1 MTKLAR
7 GIVRFRWAIMAG
19 FIALGAASA
28 FQIRRARIDSNMKS
42 MLPPDMQSRLN
53 TDAIDEIFGGTDMLM
68 VILQSEDALSSPTL
82 QRVKRLSRKMK
93 RIEGVDKV
101 LSLFDLKNIR
111 SETGSMIVEP
121 AVPSIPEDEEDR
133 ERLRQ
138 EIRDNDAVFGSVV
151 SRDFTLTAVI
161 ALLRT
166 DVSDDVIVPAVYDLV
181 DNEPGPEDVFF
192 GGLPYTRY
200 QVSASIRQD
209 LRRLLPLG
217 LIFML
222 IFLFMCFRQLRGVF
236 LPFLVVVLS
245 IAFSMG
251 LIPLLG
257 WKFQIITIL
266 LPVMLIAIA
275 NDYGIHLIA
284 KYQEYN
290 TEGSQLTSRE
300 LAQKIFLS
308 LSRPVLLTGLTTMA
322 GMLCLL
328 GHIIIPAR
336 QLSVLAALGILFA
349 LAASLF
355 FIPAVISLLPKPK
368 PLIRAAEKG
377 KRNRLLERLLA
388 FFGRIVPAYPRT
400 VIAVASV
407 LALAFSTGIFS
418 VEIDTD
424 PNHYYPDDHPVAQTA
439 ELINRSLGGAQNVSL
454 VFQGDIKDPRLMNKI
469 DITERR
475 LAGMPDVG
483 ETTSVARIVRQM
495 SRALH
500 SPEERNYD
508 RIPETR
514 NAVAQYF
521 ELYAMSGDP
530 EDFEKMVDFPYEH
543 ALLTARLQTSS
554 TKKLDRFLERIRTM
568 VADDPD
574 VRLVGG
580 FGTILAEIARSVVRG
595 QFLSLS
601 LALLVVGLLLML
613 LFRSMAAGVI
623 AAVPLALSVMVLF
636 GLMGVFGIELN
647 VTTAMLSSIM
657 IGVGVDYT
665 IHFLWRYREERYG
678 GLAPDAAVHK
688 TLTTTGRGIVFNAFS
703 VVIGFAVLMTSGFL
717 PVQFFGFLVVV
728 SIISCLVGA
737 LILIPALV
745 LVVRPRFLE
754 PVEDVG
760 GKRSRP
766 LNQ

>member
-7 GIVRFRWAIMAG
+7 GIVRFRWAITAG
-19 FIALGAASA
+19 FIGLAAVSAL
-28 FQIRRARIDSNMKS
+28 QIRRARIDSNMKS

-68 VILQSEDALSSPTL
+68 VILQTGDVLSTPTL
-82 QRVKRLSRKMK
+82 QRVKSLSRKLK

-101 LSLFDLKNIR
+101 LSLFELKNIR
-111 SETGSMIVEP
+111 SDAGSMIVEP
-121 AVPSIPEDEEDR
+121 AVPRIPEDEADR

-138 EIRDNDAVFGSVV
+138 EIRNNDLVFGSVV
-151 SRDFTLTAVI
+151 ATDFTLTAVI
-161 ALLRT
+161 ALLKT

-181 DNEPGPEDVFF
+181 DEEPGPETVFF

-217 LIFML
+217 LVFML
-222 IFLFMCFRQLRGVF
+222 IFLFLCFRQMRGVV

-245 IAFSMG
+245 IAFSLG

-257 WKFQIITIL
+257 WKFQVITIL

-290 TEGSQLTSRE
+290 TPENRFTSQE
-300 LAQKIFLS
+300 LAQKIFVS
-308 LSRPVLLTGLTTMA
+308 LSRPVLLTGLTTIA

-349 LAASLF
+349 LVASLF
-355 FIPAVISLLPKPK
+355 FIPAVISLLPQPK
-368 PLIRAAEKG
+368 PLSQVPGKG
-377 KRNRLLERLLA
+377 TRRRLLERLLA
-388 FFGRIVPAYPRT
+388 FFGRVVPAYPRT

-407 LALAFSTGIFS
+407 LALAFSAGILS

-424 PNHYYPDDHPVAQTA
+424 PNHYYPEDHPVAQA
-439 ELINRSLGGAQNVSL
+439 ADLINRSLGGAQNVSL

-469 DITERR
+469 DITERQ
-475 LAGMPDVG
+475 LTGVPDVG
-483 ETTSVARIVRQM
+483 NTTSVARVMRQM

-508 RIPETR
+508 RIPDTR

-530 EDFEKMVDFPYEH
+530 EDFEKLVDFPYEH

-554 TKKLDRFLERIRTM
+554 TKKLDRFLERIRIM

-595 QFLSLS
+595 QFLSLT
-601 LALLVVGLLLML
+601 LALLVVGFLLML

-623 AAVPLALSVMVLF
+623 AAVPLALSVTVLF

-665 IHFLWRYREERYG
+665 IHFLWRYREERRR
-678 GLAPDAAVHK
+678 GLAPDTAVHK

-728 SIISCLVGA
+728 SIVSCLTGA
-737 LILIPALV
+737 LVLIPALV

-754 PVEDVG
+754 PFVG
-760 GKRSRP
+760 TGRNRS
-766 LNQ
+766 